1 MLCHQDPVV
10 LRHNLCEWM
19 LKNKQ
24 TNKKPGKKPLLMI
37 YKSLEIHNS
46 LCFLEL
52 TTQCSKILFV
62 FVFKNTIP
70 TLFDLPKP

>member
-1 MLCHQDPVV
+1 MLCHQDPIV

-24 TNKKPGKKPLLMI
+24 TKKTDKKPLLMI

-52 TTQCSKILFV
+52 TTQCSKIYLYLCS
-62 FVFKNTIP
+62 KIP
-70 TLFDLPKP
+70 FQLSLIYQNLE